1 MTKAKVFDSIEKFKK
16 LKPVKVAR
24 IIKNTICWVLIF
36 VLAIT
41 MAIFLVTRIQG
52 NTPTVFGYTIF
63 RISTGSMEPELMIG
77 DVILDKVVDDETE
90 ISVGDVITFEGG
102 SQFDG
107 KLVTHKVIKAPYTDE
122 NGDIML
128 QTHGI
133 ANEIDDAPIR
143 FSQVRAKMICKIPF
157 IDTLYNLFLTPSGL
171 LILILLII
179 LVFIDEIVNIVKI
192 LSGKDDTRIQDINEI
207 IDRIQSES
215 QSDKSTSD
223 EKTSA
228 KQDDKKPEVNGE

>member
-1 MTKAKVFDSIEKFKK
+1 MKKARVFDTIDKVKSSTVFKIAR
-16 LKPVKVAR
+16 LVKNIV
-24 IIKNTICWVLIF
+24 CWILIV

-41 MAIFLVTRIQG
+41 LLIFLTTRIQG

-63 RISTGSMEPELMIG
+63 RITTGSMEPELMVG

-90 ISVGDVITFEGG
+90 ISVGDIITFEGG

-107 KLVTHKVIKAPYTDE
+107 KLVTHKVIKAPYTDS

-133 ANEIDDAPIR
+133 ANEIDDTPISI
-143 FSQVRAKMICKIPF
+143 SQVRAKMVCKIPY

-179 LVFIDEIVNIVKI
+179 LVFIDEIANIIKV

-215 QSDKSTSD
+215 QAKDDENDK
-223 EKTSA
+223 
-228 KQDDKKPEVNGE
+228 